1 MDEQEKQPNTA
12 SEAEQ
17 KKQPDTASEAEQEKK
32 PNISSGKVPRRS
44 RRDLVRIDELRQRL
58 TAEGMDEEE
67 IDSVISLYLPLRRTR
82 LMGAALLR
90 LDKLRLF
97 LLAAA
102 LLVAI
107 IFIMAFF
114 QEKAGN
120 FTINL
125 DRLELYRKG
134 ISISA
139 DGDFTAPTA
148 RLTARVVEDATNIT
162 ITDLPADLDEI
173 DGDHNGLNYMAYTY
187 YVRNAGKSDVSY
199 IARLKIDSASK
210 GAEYAARVA
219 VWHNGE
225 RTVYAEP
232 SADGTPEEGCVNF
245 ESRYVVFTQTEE
257 DFLVGNVNKYT
268 VVIWLEGEDPE
279 CVDAIIGG
287 SVQFSMDIQAAEKEE
302 TTLLQKWIM
311 DIIDTLRGTDPIAAA
326 GTESPDYYL
335 YKDITWDNRR
345 NQ

>member
-1 MDEQEKQPNTA
+1 MD
-12 SEAEQ
+12 
-17 KKQPDTASEAEQEKK
+17 EQEKK
-32 PNISSGKVPRRS
+32 PNISSEKTPRHS
-44 RRDLVRIDELRQRL
+44 KRDLVRIDELRRKLSAQ
-58 TAEGMDEEE
+58 GMDDDE
-67 IDSVISLYLPLRRTR
+67 IDSVISLYLPHRRVR
-82 LMGAALLR
+82 LLGAALLR
-90 LDKLRLF
+90 MDRLRLF

-114 QEKAGN
+114 QERAGN

-139 DGDFTAPTA
+139 DGNFTVPTA

-162 ITDLPADLDEI
+162 ITDLPANLDDI

-187 YVRNAGKSDVSY
+187 YVRNAGKEDVSY
-199 IARLKIDSASK
+199 IARLQIDSASK

-225 RTVYAEP
+225 RTLYAEP
-232 SADGTPEEGCVNF
+232 ALDGTPEEGCVNF

-268 VVIWLEGEDPE
+268 IVIWLE
-279 CVDAIIGG
+279 V
-287 SVQFSMDIQAAEKEE
+287 
-302 TTLLQKWIM
+302 
-311 DIIDTLRGTDPIAAA
+311 
-326 GTESPDYYL
+326 
-335 YKDITWDNRR
+335 
-345 NQ
+345 